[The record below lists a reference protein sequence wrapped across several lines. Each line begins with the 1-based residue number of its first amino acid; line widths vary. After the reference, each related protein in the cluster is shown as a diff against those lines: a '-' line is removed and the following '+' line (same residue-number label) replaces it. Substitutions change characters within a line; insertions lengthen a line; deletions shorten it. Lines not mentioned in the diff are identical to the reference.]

1 MNSIAVSF
9 TFIQTPLNN
18 SIWCKTLILKT
29 PPLKS
34 HTRNFLCFSS
44 LPSPKPYIKPYNQ
57 THDKTQEKDLNSAKL
72 KTQTQKLKDLVNKLN
87 QEESNPLQILRDEGD
102 WSKDEFWTVIRFLK
116 ETSQY
121 NQILQVFELWKNIE
135 KTRIDEVNY
144 EKIIVLLGEAGLMEE
159 AVTLLQEMKG
169 HGFGASLRVYNCM
182 IHGLARRGDFEN
194 ALIFLKEMVEESGVK
209 PGVETYNGLI
219 QAYGKCRM
227 YDEIGKCVKR
237 MESQGCVPDSVT
249 YNLLVVEFAKGGLL
263 KRMERAYR
271 TMQSKRLDLK
281 ASTLF
286 AMLEVYTDLGMVEEM
301 ERIYRRALNTRI
313 SFGESLIRKIAGV
326 YIKSFMFSR
335 LDDFGIDMASRYGKK
350 DLIWCL
356 RLLSPACLLSK
367 KGMDSIV
374 REMETAKFPWN
385 VTTMNIM
392 ALAYLKMKDM
402 RQLDILLSQ
411 VQTRAVKPDIV
422 TVGVLCDAAV
432 IGFRVS
438 GVVDLWRRMGF
449 LDKKVEMNT
458 DPLVLTAFG
467 KGYFL
472 SSCEVMYT
480 SAEPEERENRAWTY
494 HDFIDLVSK
503 HNSIN
508 PS

>member
-9 TFIQTPLNN
+9 TFVQTPLNN
-18 SIWCKTLILKT
+18 SICCKTRILKT

-34 HTRNFLCFSS
+34 HTRNFLFFSS
-44 LPSPKPYIKPYNQ
+44 LSSPKPYIKPYNQ
-57 THDKTQEKDLNSAKL
+57 SQEKDSTKL
-72 KTQTQKLKDLVNKLN
+72 RTQTQKLKDLVIKLN

-102 WSKDEFWTVIRFLK
+102 WSKEEFWTVIRFLK
-116 ETSQY
+116 ETCQY
-121 NQILQVFELWKNIE
+121 DEILQVFDSWKNIE

-144 EKIIVLLGEAGLMEE
+144 EKIVLLLGEAGLMEE
-159 AVTLLQEMKG
+159 AVTLLHEMKG
-169 HGFGASLRVYNCM
+169 HGFGASFRVYNCI
-182 IHGLARRGDFEN
+182 IHGLANRRDFEN
-194 ALIFLKEMVEESGVK
+194 ALMFLKEMVEEIGVK
-209 PGVETYNGLI
+209 PRVETYNGLL
-219 QAYGKCRM
+219 QAYGNCRM
-227 YDEIGKCVKR
+227 YDEMGKCVKK
-237 MESQGCVPDSVT
+237 MESEGCVPDGVT
-249 YNLLVVEFAKGGLL
+249 YNLLIAEFAKGRLL

-281 ASTLF
+281 ALTLF
-286 AMLEVYTDLGMVEEM
+286 AMLEAYTDLGIVEEM
-301 ERIYRRALNTRI
+301 EKIYRRALNTRI
-313 SFGESLIRKIAGV
+313 SFSESLIRKIAGV

-335 LDDFGIDMASRYGKK
+335 LDDFGIDMASRYGKM
-350 DLIWCL
+350 DLVWCL

-374 REMETAKFPWN
+374 REMETAKYPWN
-385 VTTMNIM
+385 VTIMNIM

-422 TVGVLCDAAV
+422 TVGALCDATTS
-432 IGFRVS
+432 GFRVS

-480 SAEPEERENRAWTY
+480 SAEPEEREKRAWTY
-494 HDFIDLVSK
+494 HDFIDLVSRNK
-503 HNSIN
+503 SIN
-508 PS
+508 SSH